1 MSAIKRYS
9 EDLVYS
15 MEYDE
20 LYDLLESEGW
30 SDEDIDELCG
40 VYRD

>member
-1 MSAIKRYS
+1 MSAMKQHL

-20 LYDLLESEGW
+20 LYDLLESYGW
-30 SDEDIDELCG
+30 SDEAIDELYG